1 MSLTLERILKI
12 FGLLVA
18 FFAIIGIQIFIGI
31 AILSIIIVPIT
42 MIYSKMTGRSYNLVM
57 DSSNLLYKL
66 NKLGQWTIEFVA
78 GLSIFW
84 FLILSKI

>member
-1 MSLTLERILKI
+1 
-12 FGLLVA
+12 
-18 FFAIIGIQIFIGI
+18 
-31 AILSIIIVPIT
+31 
-42 MIYSKMTGRSYNLVM
+42 MTGRSYNLVM

-66 NKLGQWTIEFVA
+66 NKLGQWTIVFVA

>member
-31 AILSIIIVPIT
+31 AILSI
-42 MIYSKMTGRSYNLVM
+42 
-57 DSSNLLYKL
+57 
-66 NKLGQWTIEFVA
+66 
-78 GLSIFW
+78 FW